1 MAARPCFCG
10 CGGEVPS
17 TLRRFN
23 RQGADA
29 ARIQA
34 RLVEKAL
41 PLLEERRSDHRLL
54 RFIEE
59 TDVLARDGA
68 RYVDEL
74 RAIVHEEAPARTV
87 PGFADW
93 RRAARERADTIVI
106 GKEESDRASERG
118 F

>member
-10 CGGEVPS
+10 CGGEVRT

-29 ARIQA
+29 TKVQT
-34 RLVEKAL
+34 RLVEEAL
-41 PLLEERRSDHRLL
+41 PILEEQRTDHRLL
-54 RFIEE
+54 RFVEE

-68 RYVDEL
+68 RYVEEL
-74 RAIVHEEAPARTV
+74 RAIVHEEAPATSV

-93 RRAARERADTIVI
+93 RRAARERGDTIVI
-106 GKEESDRASERG
+106 GAEQAAHGR
-118 F
+118 

>member
-17 TLRRFN
+17 KLRRFN

-29 ARIQA
+29 TKVQA

-41 PLLEERRSDHRLL
+41 PILEEQRTDHRLL
-54 RFIEE
+54 RFVEE
-59 TDVLARDGA
+59 TDKLAREGA
-68 RYVDEL
+68 RYVDDL
-74 RAIVHEEAPARTV
+74 RAIVHEEAPPKTV

-93 RRAARERADTIVI
+93 RRAARERGDTIVI
-106 GKEESDRASERG
+106 GAEEAARG
-118 F
+118 D

>member
-17 TLRRFN
+17 RLRRFN

-29 ARIQA
+29 AKVQA

-41 PLLEERRSDHRLL
+41 PVLEEQRTDHRLL
-54 RFIEE
+54 RFVDE
-59 TDVLARDGA
+59 TDKLARDGNQ
-68 RYVDEL
+68 YVDDL
-74 RAIVHEEAPARTV
+74 RAIVHEEAPATTV

-93 RRAARERADTIVI
+93 RRAARERGDTIVI
-106 GKEESDRASERG
+106 GAGEAARAT
-118 F
+118 

>member
-17 TLRRFN
+17 KLRRFN

-29 ARIQA
+29 TKVQA

-41 PLLEERRSDHRLL
+41 PVLEEQRTDHRLL
-54 RFIEE
+54 RFVEE
-59 TDVLARDGA
+59 TERLALDGT
-68 RYVDEL
+68 RFVGEL

-93 RRAARERADTIVI
+93 RRAARERGDTIVI
-106 GKEESDRASERG
+106 GAEERNA
-118 F
+118 